1 MNNDVITS
9 DDVLGKEAVAPN
21 GAILG
26 TVVKLHISNRTKQ
39 MVGLTVDMGFMKPD
53 LFVGIEFVKHFGID
67 AVLLSRL
74 PTDTLKGLSVITAE
88 GKEIGTVKS
97 VELVRTQIKEI
108 VVTSKEGVF
117 SRSHTRIS
125 AAHIDKIGGSIIL
138 KKGYKLKND

>member
-1 MNNDVITS
+1 MSDIITS

-26 TVVKLHISNRTKQ
+26 TVVKLHISNKTKQ
-39 MVGLTVDMGFMKPD
+39 IVGLTIDMGFMKPD

-74 PTDTLKGLSVITAE
+74 PTDTLKGLSVLTPE
-88 GKEIGTVKS
+88 GKEIGIVKK

-108 VVTSKEGVF
+108 IVSSKEGVF
-117 SRSHTRIS
+117 SRSYAHIS
-125 AAHIDKIGGSIIL
+125 ASHIDKIGGSIIL
-138 KKGYKLKND
+138 KKGYKLRKD